1 LAGITGDLSTFVTI
15 GDRISSTASR
25 HRVAPAFRKHAG
37 QQMRKVFSELT
48 PEELRS
54 LEVALKRSVKCAAAL
69 MDQRG

>member
-37 QQMRKVFSELT
+37 QMRKVSSELT

-54 LEVALKRSVKCAAAL
+54 LEVALERVGKCAAAL

>member
-37 QQMRKVFSELT
+37 QMGKVFSELT

-54 LEVALKRSVKCAAAL
+54 LEVALKRVGKCAAAL

>member
-37 QQMRKVFSELT
+37 QMRKAFSELT

-54 LEVALKRSVKCAAAL
+54 LEVALKRVGKCAAAL

>member
-37 QQMRKVFSELT
+37 QMRKVFSELT

-54 LEVALKRSVKCAAAL
+54 LEVALKRVGKCAAAL